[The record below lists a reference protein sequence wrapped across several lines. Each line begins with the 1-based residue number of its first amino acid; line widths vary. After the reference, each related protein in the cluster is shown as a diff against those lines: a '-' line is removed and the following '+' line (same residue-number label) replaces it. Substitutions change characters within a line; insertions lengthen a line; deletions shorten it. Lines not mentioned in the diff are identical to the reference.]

1 MKRFLSYI
9 LFFSLLSFCF
19 QIMGMDASQCRGVM
33 AYNTSESNSTFS
45 FEVNKSSHSC
55 TSFSMDSPCQDFCN
69 DAQNRT
75 RRVSFQS
82 SFQRQIQAYC
92 MFFSVDLVRRNATL
106 YKESL
111 THIFSQA
118 FKTVP
123 CLDEGASE
131 HYVYGM
137 RHILI

>member
-9 LFFSLLSFCF
+9 LFFSLLSLCL
-19 QIMGMDASQCRGVM
+19 QIMGMDASQCREVK
-33 AYNTSESNSTFS
+33 AYNTPECNIAFS
-45 FEVNKSSHSC
+45 FDGDNASHGY
-55 TSFSMDSPCQDFCN
+55 TFFSMGLPCQHLCS

-75 RRVSFQS
+75 RRVGFQS
-82 SFQRQIQAYC
+82 RFQRQIQAYC
-92 MFFSVDLVRRNATL
+92 MFFSVDLVRRNASL